1 MWIYSGK
8 DAKIAFFLPSSIFMP
23 NKLDRTHLE
32 YYVSDVYKEVK
43 QQIKVIDACLGVYC
57 L

>member
-32 YYVSDVYKEVK
+32 YYVSDVYKEVN